1 MLGRKQQNILKTVVR
16 ITPEIQSSF
25 IRRSSK
31 IIMRTK
37 KKNYKTTEEYLK
49 KKFYF
54 EMQRL
59 RRKDKK
65 QAGICK
71 MIHKTVN

>member
-54 EMQRL
+54 EM
-59 RRKDKK
+59 
-65 QAGICK
+65 
-71 MIHKTVN
+71 